1 MTQKQKDFAA
11 RIERLRAAE
20 QKEAALKASNRDGR
34 PMNNPNEIE
43 PVELPGYPGFDTRF
57 AVTGPIVGGFKTM
70 GIGRY
75 LEA

>member
-20 QKEAALKASNRDGR
+20 QKEAALKASNRDER
-34 PMNNPNEIE
+34 PLHNPNKVK
-43 PVELPGYPGFDTRF
+43 PVEVSGYPGFDTRF

-75 LEA
+75 L